1 MTFVPVDRL
10 PEKGPNA
17 PKTPHKK
24 NAEHLKEFLKMNV
37 KYAKMD
43 FGPLEYISTESARAS
58 TANLIRWYGLPIKAT
73 VINGELYLINLEL
86 EGPRNEHT

>member
-1 MTFVPVDRL
+1 MTFTPVDKL
-10 PEKGPNA
+10 PEKGPNM
-17 PKTPHKK
+17 PKAPHKK

-58 TANLIRWYGLPIKAT
+58 TTNLIGWYGLPIKAT
-73 VINGELYLINLEL
+73 VINSELYLINLEL
-86 EGPRNEHT
+86 EETK